1 MSDLKERIRG
11 LKRCDVCKRAV
22 RNAQRNELIDK
33 DRLREEA
40 ILASLANK
48 FVGNEVIADRPNNPR

>member
-22 RNAQRNELIDK
+22 RNAQLKNELIDK

-40 ILASLANK
+40 FLASLANK
-48 FVGNEVIADRPNNPR
+48 FVGNEVIDRPDNPR